1 MSYVK
6 QNQKIELEILKTP
19 LHLVNASHPVSDQLE
34 VKLGGS
40 HTREINGLPLFV
52 TDRAPLD
59 GLNAAIKRSFD
70 LFGVSLL
77 ILVAF
82 IPMLFVALAFWLD
95 SKGPVIFRQTRV
107 GKDGKTFTFYKFRS
121 MYTDA
126 DARLAELEKHNET
139 NGATFKMK
147 NDPRVTRVGRFI
159 RRTSI
164 DELPQFFNVLFGQMS
179 LIGPR
184 PGLPREVIR
193 YQPWQHRRLEVT
205 PGLTGLWQVSGR
217 SSLSFEDMVKLDI
230 YYAENWSLLMDIKI
244 LFKTISAV
252 VKCDGA
258 Y

>member
-1 MSYVK
+1 
-6 QNQKIELEILKTP
+6 
-19 LHLVNASHPVSDQLE
+19 
-34 VKLGGS
+34 
-40 HTREINGLPLFV
+40 
-52 TDRAPLD
+52 
-59 GLNAAIKRSFD
+59 
-70 LFGVSLL
+70 
-77 ILVAF
+77 
-82 IPMLFVALAFWLD
+82 
-95 SKGPVIFRQTRV
+95 
-107 GKDGKTFTFYKFRS
+107 
-121 MYTDA
+121 
-126 DARLAELEKHNET
+126 
-139 NGATFKMK
+139 MK

-244 LFKTISAV
+244 LFKT
-252 VKCDGA
+252 
-258 Y
+258 